1 MNSKKPLQ
9 MSAQIPSVKLV
20 LLGESSVGKSSIVT
34 RYATD
39 TFVEGRDAT
48 IGAAFLTKV
57 CSTEDRE
64 IKFEIWDTAG
74 QDRFHSLA
82 PMYYRNALAAVVVF
96 DVTKYSSFTRAQSWV
111 QELQRQANPHLTI
124 AFVGNKI
131 DTEKRYRDVSTEEAN
146 SYAKEFNLLYFETSA
161 RVGTNIHHVFT
172 EIANHITLEQVQALS
187 PTSSGQRVIN
197 LKERQGSDQKSS
209 CAC

>member
-1 MNSKKPLQ
+1 

-57 CSTEDRE
+57 CSTDDRE
-64 IKFEIWDTAG
+64 VKFEIWDTAG
-74 QDRFHSLA
+74 QERFHSLA
-82 PMYYRNALAAVVVF
+82 PMYYRNALAAIVVF
-96 DVTKYSSFTRAQSWV
+96 DVTKYSSFTRAQTWV

-131 DTEKRYRDVSTEEAN
+131 DTEKRYRDVSTEEADL
-146 SYAKEFNLLYFETSA
+146 YAKEFNLLYFETSA
-161 RVGTNIHHVFT
+161 RVGTNVHHVFT
-172 EIANHITLEQVQALS
+172 EIAKHIPLEQAQM
-187 PTSSGQRVIN
+187 SSSTASGKRTMN
-197 LKERQGSDQKSS
+197 LKEQQNSDRMNS

>member
-1 MNSKKPLQ
+1 

-20 LLGESSVGKSSIVT
+20 LLGMNQKRDRLCYTRGIPTFKENFAGESSVGKSSIVT

-48 IGAAFLTKV
+48 IGGNFFVHSLATMHLTHPRKHITAAFLTKV

-96 DVTKYSSFTRAQSWV
+96 DVTKY
-111 QELQRQANPHLTI
+111 
-124 AFVGNKI
+124 
-131 DTEKRYRDVSTEEAN
+131 VSR
-146 SYAKEFNLLYFETSA
+146 LC
-161 RVGTNIHHVFT
+161 I
-172 EIANHITLEQVQALS
+172 
-187 PTSSGQRVIN
+187 
-197 LKERQGSDQKSS
+197 
-209 CAC
+209 